1 MVAQQIWIERH
12 WTGGSID
19 SGMER
24 IYGGRWR
31 VDLTNGFI
39 SYKSSNQHYFW
50 NCNAHS

>member
-1 MVAQQIWIERH
+1 MVPQQIWIEKALDG
-12 WTGGSID
+12 WIND
-19 SGMER
+19 SGMEM